1 GGGGGG
7 GDDESVR
14 CVVVVHVVETVVRV
28 VVKDI
33 NDNTPFFNPSSVTAF
48 ARENGPRG
56 EVVTRV
62 TASDLDEAGTRHS
75 KVRYSLQKNAVH
87 EVTGQPLFQV
97 ESETGEVRTA
107 VCCLDREAAPRYT
120 LQVTATDGGGLQGTG
135 TVLVEVGDEND
146 NPPRLARPLWRGAV
160 VVTTGAVTTEEEKN
174 DPYMTTTTTTTTT
187 KTPSSSSSSSSSPSS
202 SSSSYSMLL
211 NLTVSD
217 LDLHNTFL
225 YRVVEG
231 SGPGWN
237 DVGVRTE
244 GATGVLYPLA
254 PLTPHQVLRFQVQVT
269 DKGETG
275 WSDPAH
281 VDTCWVELQVVGSS
295 QPPPTTPSPTLPSTL
310 TSPHYDHTYIDS
322 HTHTSSSPHL
332 HVHTPPPP
340 THDPTWPHPHAHA
353 SSRPNSHA
361 HASSLPHP
369 HADSSSRP
377 HPHALQE
384 DNKSTHPPITVLS
397 SPPHQETEAP
407 PNFPPSYYSLSH
419 RPNHSC
425 HPPPDTTT
433 NTMCHQH
440 RTCLNGGRCAC
451 KGEREGMWGPR
462 CEGVS
467 RPLPDMMVEG
477 ISLTPLPPCL
487 PTTISFHLLLTSSPD
502 TLLLLHSGPPLPASP
517 NPPPPSSISSPS
529 SSSVP
534 IPPSPLSVVPS
545 PKHHSATSS
554 LPTSPHSIPPS
565 PRSHTLPHPSSLSF
579 PPPSPQPIPLPPNY
593 SHAPSPPSRLSAPLP
608 NPLSVVS
615 SPGTF
620 SSSVIP
626 AIPSLRSV
634 PPSPYS
640 VPSSPYTPSQRPIKI
655 PLIPQT
661 AHLRMPITPLP
672 VLPIPF
678 SLHPTQDSPLKTLPA
693 SPFPSHHH
701 AINISPLG
709 SLPDFPSPP
718 TPHTPQKS
726 PQPVP
731 PRRHEALP
739 ASPSSSNAPPVFVS
753 VPSPFSASPMTT
765 PTLSAPPSSLYVP
778 LNSLFLS
785 PSPSLVPPSPNFAPS
800 SPLYRP
806 PSPSPA
812 LFSPVRT
819 KASSFSSPIS
829 VHVNSYL
836 SQTSPRL
843 SPHPSPPISS
853 YLPHLTLISPI
864 LVPMYSPTLIL
875 FTPHSL
881 TPAHSSLTPAL
892 KTLLTLNPLTSTL
905 TSLTPA
911 LKTLLTLISVLNP
924 LTPALKSLLTLV

>member
-1 GGGGGG
+1 VEAVDEDRIDQGRLRYSVVEEEEEVDGGGGGVDFSSPSTPPLEYSTNLSVG
-7 GDDESVR
+7 GSDGGDESVR

-146 NPPRLARPLWRGAV
+146 NPPRLVRPLWRGAV
-160 VVTTGAVTTEEEKN
+160 VVATTTTEEEKD
-174 DPYMTTTTTTTTT
+174 DPYMTTTT
-187 KTPSSSSSSSSSPSS
+187 KTHSSSSSSSSI
-202 SSSSYSMLL
+202 LL
-211 NLTVSD
+211 NLTVND

-244 GATGVLYPLA
+244 GATGVLYSLA

-275 WSDPAH
+275 WTDPAH
-281 VDTCWVELQVVGSS
+281 VDTSWVELQVVVAS
-295 QPPPTTPSPTLPSTL
+295 QPPPTTPSPTIYPHTL
-310 TSPHYDHTYIDS
+310 TSPHYDHTYKFIDS
-322 HTHTSSSPHL
+322 HTHTSSSSSSSSSSPHL
-332 HVHTPPPP
+332 HVHTPPP

-397 SPPHQETEAP
+397 SPPHETEAP

-425 HPPPDTTT
+425 PPPSDTTT
-433 NTMCHQH
+433 TCPQH

-451 KGEREGMWGPR
+451 QGEREGMWGPR

-467 RPLPDMMVEG
+467 RPLADMTVEG
-477 ISLTPLPPCL
+477 ISLSPLPPCL
-487 PTTISFHLLLTSSPD
+487 PTTISFHLLLTSSQD

-517 NPPPPSSISSPS
+517 NPTPDPPPPSISSPS
-529 SSSVP
+529 SPSVP
-534 IPPSPLSVVPS
+534 IPPSPLSVVSFPKYHSAPS
-545 PKHHSATSS
+545 P
-554 LPTSPHSIPPS
+554 LPTNPHSIPSS
-565 PRSHTLPHPSSLSF
+565 PRSHSLPHPSSLSF

-615 SPGTF
+615 SSGSF
-620 SSSVIP
+620 SSVIP
-626 AIPSLRSV
+626 ATLSLRYVSPSPNIPSQS
-634 PPSPYS
+634 
-640 VPSSPYTPSQRPIKI
+640 PIKI

-672 VLPIPF
+672 VLPTPL
-678 SLHPTQDSPLKTLPA
+678 SLHPTQDSPLQTLPA

-701 AINISPLG
+701 ANNNIPLG

-718 TPHTPQKS
+718 SPHTSQKG

-731 PRRHEALP
+731 PRPHEVLP
-739 ASPSSSNAPPVFVS
+739 ASPSSSNTPPVFVS
-753 VPSPFSASPMTT
+753 TPSPFSASPTTT
-765 PTLSAPPSSLYVP
+765 PTLSAP
-778 LNSLFLS
+778 LNSLYLS
-785 PSPSLVPPSPNFAPS
+785 PSPSLVPPSPNLVPS

-806 PSPSPA
+806 PRSSPA

-819 KASSFSSPIS
+819 KASSSFSPIS
-829 VHVNSYL
+829 VNVNNYL
-836 SQTSPRL
+836 SQTSLHL
-843 SPHPSPPISS
+843 SPHPSPPMSS
-853 YLPHLTLISPI
+853 YLQIPTSNPSLPTLISPALI
-864 LVPMYSPTLIL
+864 HFTLL
-875 FTPHSL
+875 
-881 TPAHSSLTPAL
+881 SLTPAL
-892 KTLLTLNPLTSTL
+892 KTLLIFISALNL
-905 TSLTPA
+905 
-911 LKTLLTLISVLNP
+911 
-924 LTPALKSLLTLV
+924 LTPALKSLL